1 MGVCERISVLGSVK
15 IDSSSSSNN
24 NNITAIEAVKQSAP
38 VQPWNRRTSG
48 NSDQIVVVVVVVVLW
63 YSFTGVRVLSTELYT
78 VV

>member
-1 MGVCERISVLGSVK
+1 MLGSVK

-48 NSDQIVVVVVVVVLW
+48 NSDQIVVVVIVLW
-63 YSFTGVRVLSTELYT
+63 YSFTGVRVLSTQLYT

>member
-1 MGVCERISVLGSVK
+1 MLGSVK

-48 NSDQIVVVVVVVVLW
+48 NSDQIVVVVVIVLW
-63 YSFTGVRVLSTELYT
+63 YSFTGVRVLSTQLYT